1 VWPAY
6 LNKRRRQRLAGVTY
20 GLLFWPAL
28 RWVVNAAGYQVFPIF
43 LGRFK
48 HSVAVWGR
56 LPSARKAVAKYGSET
71 EIITFEDAFLR
82 SVLPGPGTPP
92 IGITIDD
99 LGVHFDCASPSRLET
114 ILQTADLDDET
125 LLRRAGNGRLFL
137 QHYGLSK
144 YNPVCRDSRGLP
156 EKYVLVLDQVADDA
170 SIVCGNANADSF
182 EKMLQAAVAENPG
195 IEILIRAH
203 PATKNRRKSG
213 HFANVHE
220 ATNIRLIKG
229 EHNPHDL
236 LQKAKKVYCV
246 TSQMGFEAIMAGHK
260 PIVFGL
266 PFYAGWG
273 LSDDRQAI
281 PRRTK
286 KLTKDQLFA
295 GAMLLFPF
303 WFDRTTN
310 RECTFEQAAQL
321 LQVQAKHHQNG
332 LRGNFVLGVQLWK
345 RPGVRSFLNG
355 AGQQPTFYESQGD
368 AIAQA
373 VAKGGKLIVWASKEN
388 GTLAGDCHAAGVSLV
403 RMEDGFL
410 RSNGLGAELTPAA
423 SFVLDDLGM
432 HYDPSHPSRLEVLIT
447 EAVNLPEFALKRAQ
461 KLRAEIVKT
470 GVTKYNLS
478 AKSAHPKIPMGRAV
492 ILVPGQVEDDASIL
506 KGTTGV
512 CTNIGL
518 LQAARAA
525 NPSAYIIYKPH
536 PDVLTGLRIGV
547 ISPSEMLKCC
557 DVVADDVPLPDL
569 LDQCDEVWTLTSL
582 LGFEALLR
590 GKKVTC
596 LGTPFYAGWG
606 LTHDLGASCKRRS
619 ATPTLDGMVHAALID
634 YPVYMDTVSGLPCT
648 AEHIVSRLSR
658 GETRRKPTLKI
669 LSKLQGYFVNYS
681 RFWR

>member
-1 VWPAY
+1 MWLAY
-6 LNKRRRQRLAGVTY
+6 LNKPAKQRLAGVTY

-28 RWVVNAAGYQVFPIF
+28 RRIVSAAGYQVFPIF
-43 LGRFK
+43 LGRFN

-56 LPSARKAVAKYGSET
+56 LPSACKAVAKYGPDV

-82 SVLPGPGTPP
+82 SILPGPGTPP

-99 LGVHFDCASPSRLET
+99 LGVHFDCSQPSKLEA
-114 ILQTADLDDET
+114 ILQTADLDDEA
-125 LLRRAGNGRLFL
+125 LMMRARDGQQFLR
-137 QHYGLSK
+137 HYGLSK
-144 YNPVCRDSRGLP
+144 YNPVCRGSRGVP
-156 EKYVLVLDQVADDA
+156 EKYILVLDQVANDA
-170 SIVCGNANADSF
+170 SIVGGNANADSF
-182 EKMLQAAVAENPG
+182 QKMLKAAVAENPDAG
-195 IEILIRAH
+195 ILIRTH
-203 PATKNRRKSG
+203 PATKSGHKSG
-213 HFANVHE
+213 HFTKADETN
-220 ATNIRLIKG
+220 NIRLLQG

-236 LQKAKKVYCV
+236 LQKAQKVYCV

-273 LSDDRQAI
+273 LSDDRQSI
-281 PRRTK
+281 PRRTR

-321 LQVQAKHHQNG
+321 LQVQARHYQNG
-332 LRGNFVLGVQLWK
+332 LRNNFVLGMQLWK
-345 RPGVRSFLNG
+345 RPFVRNFLNG
-355 AGQQPTFYESQGD
+355 AGKQPKFYEKQDD
-368 AIAQA
+368 AIAEA
-373 VAKGGKLIVWASKEN
+373 VAKRGNIIVWASKEN
-388 GTLAGDCHAAGVSLV
+388 DTLAGDCHAAGVRLL

-432 HYDPSHPSRLEVLIT
+432 HYDPSQPSQLEVLIS
-447 EAVNLPEFALKRAQ
+447 EAVDLPEFALKRAA

-478 AKSAHPKIPMGRAV
+478 AKSTLPKIPTGRSV

-506 KGTTGV
+506 KGAREV
-512 CTNIGL
+512 RTNIGL
-518 LQAARAA
+518 LQAVRSA
-525 NPSAYIIYKPH
+525 NPTSYIIYKPH
-536 PDVLTGLRIGV
+536 PDVLTGLRSGV
-547 ISPSEMLKCC
+547 IPPSEMLKYC
-557 DVVADDVPLPDL
+557 DVVADDVPLPSL
-569 LDQCDEVWTLTSL
+569 LDQCDEVWTITSL

-606 LTHDLGASCKRRS
+606 LTQDLGAPCNRRN
-619 ATPTLDGMVHAALID
+619 AAPTLDGMMHAALID

-658 GETRRKPTLKI
+658 GETRRKPILRV
-669 LSKLQGYFVNYS
+669 LSKLQGYFVSYA